1 MKLSEYVKTYRKK
14 HGLSLRQMADRCECS
29 YQYLSKL
36 ENEEIGTPKA
46 NTLFNLAQGMGMTLH
61 ELLTAVDDMNMY
73 YNGPFHIKKNYSRKT
88 VSEEESSLLDAYTD
102 ADERTKLMVRMLLG
116 IEE

>member
-14 HGLSLRQMADRCECS
+14 HGLSLRQMAERCDCS
-29 YQYLSKL
+29 FQYIQKL
-36 ENEEIGTPKA
+36 EKDEVAVPTAKMLAKLA
-46 NTLFNLAQGMGMTLH
+46 NGMGMTLH
-61 ELLTAVDDMNMY
+61 ELLTVVDDMNMY
-73 YNGPFHIKKNYSRKT
+73 YNGPFHIKKNCSRKT